1 MIDPAARGERAAPV
15 AHRKADYEV
24 GVDQVQRC
32 GVQVEQRED
41 AGLYAELK
49 TARARSGSRQRKRVA
64 DCSEARVKTRAGDV
78 MRLIVSG
85 ETRLARIGQ
94 QRREQFTRRQR
105 AFVFA

>member
-1 MIDPAARGERAAPV
+1 
-15 AHRKADYEV
+15 
-24 GVDQVQRC
+24 
-32 GVQVEQRED
+32 
-41 AGLYAELK
+41 
-49 TARARSGSRQRKRVA
+49 
-64 DCSEARVKTRAGDV
+64 